1 MCSLRTVYKLTI
13 TTLYAII
20 VLLLLVESF
29 TVNGQVFET
38 ELDPEEGA
46 RSSVLD
52 QASASFTGA
61 SPSLT
66 LKTYKLKGL
75 IGKGSWDLYLFNTV
89 AALSVKRQDSLQ
101 VLADDILNQ
110 LGGLLNFS
118 LSKVGYFANGKD
130 IENRDIKGGQMDFR
144 FGGKLIDSRNREL
157 NSNFTIPIFQTTMDV
172 RYLIPLVATT
182 QDTDEDEFDIKN
194 LMKGNLSFRLYG
206 SFMQIFNTKVYDE
219 YYRTKQGILPT
230 HSLFSVSGEV
240 NIFISNQLYLSA
252 GYTLSNQPTLPSRSF
267 FSVSYTGQGGR

>member
-1 MCSLRTVYKLTI
+1 MFSLITVCKLTLV
-13 TTLYAII
+13 T
-20 VLLLLVESF
+20 LLLAATSNVVS
-29 TVNGQVFET
+29 GQVFET
-38 ELDPEEGA
+38 EIDPEEGA

-52 QASASFTGA
+52 QASASFAGA

-89 AALSVKRQDSLQ
+89 PTLSVKRQDSLQ

-130 IENRDIKGGQMDFR
+130 TDNRDIKGGQMDFR
-144 FGGKLIDSRNREL
+144 FGGKLLDSRNREL

-182 QDTDEDEFDIKN
+182 QSPDKDKFDIKN

-219 YYRTKQGILPT
+219 YYQTKQGILPT

-267 FSVSYTGQGGR
+267 FSVSYTGQGG